1 MRKILL
7 IGALLLAAILVYN
20 YFTTGRIGLAP
31 SSSASVSEK
40 GRRLDD
46 LARRLKAAGQTFR
59 QAERTAGTMGLDTT
73 SDAESARQEV
83 ERVEK
88 EVDAL
93 KGVPGTKVE
102 NERLE
107 GLGREVAELKRTMG
121 LGR

>member
-1 MRKILL
+1 MLGVARLKSRPALL
-7 IGALLLAAILVYN
+7 IGLCLFAAAAL
-20 YFTTGRIGLAP
+20 TW
-31 SSSASVSEK
+31 
-40 GRRLDD
+40 
-46 LARRLKAAGQTFR
+46 ARDRV
-59 QAERTAGTMGLDTT
+59 AGTMGLDTT

-88 EVDAL
+88 EVEAL